1 MHPRENRAKCSV
13 EPLRGQS
20 QFEFWTFPKCGPQP
34 LDGYVRLGIGGSLLT
49 ASDRA
54 TGLLLLDGTWRL
66 AERME
71 KNFSSLPIRSLLPWQ
86 TAYPRVSKVYAD
98 PSAGLATIEALV
110 AAHLQMGL
118 DTTGLLDSYRWK
130 DEFLSRNEAL
140 ITQCGT
146 QGL

>member
-1 MHPRENRAKCSV
+1 
-13 EPLRGQS
+13 
-20 QFEFWTFPKCGPQP
+20 
-34 LDGYVRLGIGGSLLT
+34 
-49 ASDRA
+49 
-54 TGLLLLDGTWRL
+54 
-66 AERME
+66 ME
-71 KNFSSLPIRSLLPWQ
+71 KDFASLPIRSLLPWQ

-118 DTTGLLDSYRWK
+118 ETAGLLDSYRWK
-130 DEFLSRNEAL
+130 NEFLERNEAL